1 MSPPTIVRQTVCP
14 RSVESPRSPLLNR
27 VQSSDR
33 LSGAQHGDKKAF
45 SQRHTV
51 EVPQGETE
59 ELESQMSDIA
69 SGFVCVGDHAR
80 QGLYLAGQR
89 VRDPKEVVVMRKL
102 NLSER
107 RDSFKK
113 QEAVQEVSFDDTDE
127 KEVMMSTPVPSHPR
141 FKAAWIGVTQTEGI
155 TEKNSEHGSTL
166 KEKREK
172 EEGC

>member
-14 RSVESPRSPLLNR
+14 RSAESPRSPLLNR
-27 VQSSDR
+27 VPSSDR
-33 LSGAQHGDKKAF
+33 QHGDKKVF

-51 EVPQGETE
+51 DVPQGETD

-113 QEAVQEVSFDDTDE
+113 QEAVREVSFDDTDE
-127 KEVMMSTPVPSHPR
+127 KEVMTSTPVQSQPR
-141 FKAAWIGVTQTEGI
+141 FKAAWIGATQTEGI
-155 TEKNSEHGSTL
+155 AEKTSEHGSTL
-166 KEKREK
+166 KEKEK
-172 EEGC
+172 DEGC